1 MKKVEE
7 MTIPELK
14 EFAAKINKVIPEG
27 TTKKADIIKFLSET
41 KEEVKPP
48 GPSEN
53 TKRLNRIERDKIAA
67 SVPLTEA
74 DKAYLAKLEAMA
86 RSGRSPDLDQM
97 KDLRILRLRK
107 EITPLSVIEI
117 RELDE
122 LALKA
127 EGSPIDGSN
136 RSGLP
141 DEERLADLMKRR
153 ELE

>member
-1 MKKVEE
+1 MKRLEE
-7 MTIPELK
+7 MTVVELK

-27 TTKKADIIKFLSET
+27 TKKKADIIKFLSES
-41 KEEVKPP
+41 EEEIKPC
-48 GPSEN
+48 EN
-53 TKRLNRIERDKIAA
+53 TKRLNLIERDKKAA

-74 DKAYLAKLEAMA
+74 DKAYLAELEAMA

-107 EITPLSVIEI
+107 KITPLSKVEQ

-122 LALKA
+122 LELKA
-127 EGSPIDGSN
+127 EGSPIDSTN

-141 DEERLADLMKRR
+141 DDERLAELKKRR
-153 ELE
+153 EL